1 MQTRKPPKTRGQS
14 LVEMALTLPALLLL
28 ILGFVDLGR
37 AVYYYA
43 ALGNAVREGARF
55 ASVQRHLDTTDGTP
69 QDDDTIAK
77 VTGYSVAVPI
87 QSTNV
92 EVDRVKYDETTN
104 TYLDDLD
111 GLYVIVT
118 ASFTFDPVI
127 PFLNPITLSSES
139 TMLLAPY
146 AR

>member
-1 MQTRKPPKTRGQS
+1 MMEYRKTTKTRGQS

-37 AVYYYA
+37 AVYYYS

-55 ASVQRHLDTTDGTP
+55 ASVQLDLDTTDGTQ
-69 QDDDTIAK
+69 QDIDTITR
-77 VTGYSVAVPI
+77 VTSYSVAVPI
-87 QSTNV
+87 QATDV
-92 EVDRVKYDETTN
+92 QVDRV
-104 TYLDDLD
+104 DDLGNGD
-111 GLYVIVT
+111 PNGIFVMVT
-118 ASFTFDPVI
+118 ASFTFNPVI

-139 TMLLAPY
+139 NMLLAPY